1 MPPWAGPCGGAR
13 AVLSLLPDGARVGH
27 EQHELRAQRSAL
39 VVGDEQEQQRADVTR
54 ARSVTSRSSSA
65 LRISLAQRADPL
77 GCTSLRHV
85 GLARSGPRQK
95 PPASLPT
102 FSSQGEA
109 STGNK
114 PSDCL
119 SVHYVGC
126 RELATIEAHT
136 VANHPQPAIQHM
148 RLVGPTTG
156 QHQPGREIDCGGPY
170 LKHGG
175 GVGPKKERICRFRSH
190 LRAKYK
196 RQCEILAVRFLR
208 VPPVRPSMCAGVM
221 GWMLEQGECSRIR
234 GQQLVMHREARR
246 TFESK

>member
-1 MPPWAGPCGGAR
+1 MREFATNGGDIQGGDTLFPRGSGSAANTPFTVDRGVTEALEIPAGLSSRRVACRSGTTP
-13 AVLSLLPDGARVGH
+13 AVGPTFARVLY
-27 EQHELRAQRSAL
+27 QKWS
-39 VVGDEQEQQRADVTR
+39 
-54 ARSVTSRSSSA
+54 
-65 LRISLAQRADPL
+65 ISNPYT
-77 GCTSLRHV
+77 TSL
-85 GLARSGPRQK
+85 
-95 PPASLPT
+95 
-102 FSSQGEA
+102 
-109 STGNK
+109 
-114 PSDCL
+114 CIL

-208 VPPVRPSMCAGVM
+208 VPPVRRSMCAGVIVELGSTPGSTGVLG
-221 GWMLEQGECSRIR
+221 GWARTECSVNLISLIDV
-234 GQQLVMHREARR
+234 GTPPAR
-246 TFESK
+246 

>member
-1 MPPWAGPCGGAR
+1 MTCRRVACRSGTTPTVGPTF
-13 AVLSLLPDGARVGH
+13 ARVLY
-27 EQHELRAQRSAL
+27 QKWS
-39 VVGDEQEQQRADVTR
+39 
-54 ARSVTSRSSSA
+54 
-65 LRISLAQRADPL
+65 ISNPYT
-77 GCTSLRHV
+77 TSL
-85 GLARSGPRQK
+85 
-95 PPASLPT
+95 
-102 FSSQGEA
+102 
-109 STGNK
+109 
-114 PSDCL
+114 CIL

>member
-1 MPPWAGPCGGAR
+1 MTPTKDTRHASPPKGRHPFGAADLLQTPPTVDRGVTEALEIPAGLSSRRVACRSGTTP
-13 AVLSLLPDGARVGH
+13 AVGPTFARVLY
-27 EQHELRAQRSAL
+27 QKWS
-39 VVGDEQEQQRADVTR
+39 
-54 ARSVTSRSSSA
+54 
-65 LRISLAQRADPL
+65 ISNPHT
-77 GCTSLRHV
+77 TSL
-85 GLARSGPRQK
+85 
-95 PPASLPT
+95 
-102 FSSQGEA
+102 
-109 STGNK
+109 
-114 PSDCL
+114 CIL

>member
-1 MPPWAGPCGGAR
+1 MTCCMPVRYHPHCGVRGPTF
-13 AVLSLLPDGARVGH
+13 ARVLY
-27 EQHELRAQRSAL
+27 QKWS
-39 VVGDEQEQQRADVTR
+39 
-54 ARSVTSRSSSA
+54 
-65 LRISLAQRADPL
+65 ISNPYT
-77 GCTSLRHV
+77 TSL
-85 GLARSGPRQK
+85 
-95 PPASLPT
+95 
-102 FSSQGEA
+102 
-109 STGNK
+109 
-114 PSDCL
+114 CIL

-126 RELATIEAHT
+126 RELATTEAHT

-156 QHQPGREIDCGGPY
+156 QHQPGREKDCGGPY

-208 VPPVRPSMCAGVM
+208 VPPVRPSMCADVM

-246 TFESK
+246 TFEPK